1 MRLKER
7 GFTLIEM
14 VVVIILLAVIA
25 SITVP
30 RAIKVSPAQQVDRA
44 ARSVMRDLEQIRMGA
59 IAAKRTMRVRFYEAD
74 GFYSAFID
82 MTPDR
87 SGTFTE
93 VAEEVR
99 ASGLLTRGS
108 KGGLPGVELLKGV
121 RFGPG
126 SATTSP
132 LGGPIQGAIDITAD
146 NLEFN
151 ARGLVIPDGGG
162 GVIYLVHE
170 DEPSAVSA
178 ITISG
183 ASAFRTWRLINGA
196 WVK

>member
-30 RAIKVSPAQQVDRA
+30 RAIRVSPAQQVDRA
-44 ARSVMRDLEQIRMGA
+44 ARSLMRDLEQIRMGA
-59 IAAKRTMRVRFYEAD
+59 IAAKRTMRVRFYESDA
-74 GFYSAFID
+74 FYSAFID
-82 MTPDR
+82 MTADR
-87 SGTFTE
+87 SGTVSE

-126 SATTSP
+126 AATSSP
-132 LGGPIQGAIDITAD
+132 LGGSIQGAIDVGAD
-146 NLEFN
+146 YLEFN

-170 DEPSAVSA
+170 EDPSAVSA

-183 ASAFRTWRLINGA
+183 ASAFRTFRLIEGA